1 MALKASCAQRTKN
14 PDIAAVLNLVWVG
27 TVVTF
32 LRASVCHSSRVAFS
46 PGQNVRHSQVGLPSR
61 NLKGGGYTYFS
72 LTNISSGC
80 FRGQGGCLGDWVT
93 EKEAPSFQRP
103 PEWSHSTLNRWPYG
117 AWSWSARCFARGS
130 RCGSFRNLSPKYLCL
145 LSPLAQQGREEI
157 SCPPIKSHRLGR

>member
-93 EKEAPSFQRP
+93 EKRSPIL
-103 PEWSHSTLNRWPYG
+103 PET
-117 AWSWSARCFARGS
+117 S
-130 RCGSFRNLSPKYLCL
+130 RMEPQHLE
-145 LSPLAQQGREEI
+145 PLALRSLVMEC
-157 SCPPIKSHRLGR
+157 SLLR